1 MLSAKTS
8 TLPII
13 TNKTEL
19 LNFIAMR
26 STKGRST
33 TRKSTKVKGEVYRH
47 KEEGLQKS
55 RGEVYKSKG
64 GGLQTQGGR
73 STKVMNE
80 V

>member
-33 TRKSTKVKGEVYRH
+33 TRKSTKVKGKVYKSQGKGLKKSRGRSTKVKGDVYRH
-47 KEEGLQKS
+47 KEEGL
-55 RGEVYKSKG
+55 
-64 GGLQTQGGR
+64 
-73 STKVMNE
+73 
-80 V
+80 